1 MSFTIYKF
9 LRLLWKTLKMFIIK
23 DSANL
28 LAPEDLC
35 NLTPLE
41 FQSFCITYLQH
52 EGFSNINILQT
63 PSHNE
68 SFIKCTLKDKDFC
81 VMCLKDLYTK
91 KPSSIQN
98 SSLSMFIA
106 MMSSTGI
113 YHGLI
118 LASNSTNFNL
128 DLSDIKSSFNI
139 TVRDGKKLCNDFNI
153 LIEEQN
159 LESQEASI

>member
-9 LRLLWKTLKMFIIK
+9 LNLLWKTLKMFIIK
-23 DSANL
+23 DSPNL
-28 LAPEDLC
+28 LDPEDLC

-52 EGFSNINILQT
+52 EGFSNIEILQT

-68 SFIKCTLKDKDFC
+68 NFLKCTLKDKCFC
-81 VMCLKDLYTK
+81 VMCLKDLYNK
-91 KPSSIQN
+91 KPRSIQN

-118 LASNSTNFNL
+118 LDSTAINFNL

-139 TVRDGKKLCNDFNI
+139 TIWDGRKLCNDFNI
-153 LIEEQN
+153 LIEEQD
-159 LESQEASI
+159 LESQEASV